1 MKTENFEC
9 MQLMLLHTVALRQAE
24 MMKISIKKFSYE
36 RLNDHQS

>member
-9 MQLMLLHTVALRQAE
+9 MQLLLHTVALRQDE